1 MGTHSRTASRHSV
14 QHPRFRKQRQTQR
27 GLTRK
32 RQGCSNQ
39 IPKRQAD
46 LQLGSKSVN
55 LRKYA
60 EPNLIIFSSILGI
73 PTHAVIICA
82 RGRNLSVILGIK
94 RSVTRNLSRPKV
106 DLMRSFNLGSSGACE
121 VRKSS
126 GTDTRHHGF
135 TDGKSEPS
143 SRGGKKTEATGSC
156 GLPLHVIVRPPSS

>member
-1 MGTHSRTASRHSV
+1 MPTGLV
-14 QHPRFRKQRQTQR
+14 NWINVYIRFRKQRQPQR
-27 GLTRK
+27 SLTRK

-73 PTHAVIICA
+73 PTHAVILCA

-94 RSVTRNLSRPKV
+94 RSVTRNLSLPKL
-106 DLMRSFNLGSSGACE
+106 DLMRSFDAPRLR
-121 VRKSS
+121 VRVFEGYNFEITHMDSYQAI
-126 GTDTRHHGF
+126 
-135 TDGKSEPS
+135 EN
-143 SRGGKKTEATGSC
+143 
-156 GLPLHVIVRPPSS
+156 GLPEFVEH